1 MNRRKATES
10 KKIILE
16 AASEVFAEKG
26 YSRTTIRE
34 VARRA
39 GISIGGIYIYFQN
52 KEELYL
58 ELTRDHMESFR
69 KHTEMLR
76 DKEPLAALKALIEY
90 HLDYAIKNTSLVSMH
105 LKEYDLEF
113 KKNLKKT
120 FFDSQKRLVTDI
132 LKNGAAKGIFKDINC
147 KETAEVIL
155 LSLRGAILDYLFGQI
170 SSDLKKYGKTLYRL
184 ILNGIRRNTA

>member
-16 AASEVFAEKG
+16 AASEVFAERG
-26 YSRTTIRE
+26 YSGTTIRE

-58 ELTRDHMESFR
+58 ELTRDQMETFR

-76 DKEPLAALKALIEY
+76 DKEALAALKALIEY
-90 HLDYAIKNTSLVSMH
+90 HLDYAIKNTALISMH
-105 LKEYDLEF
+105 IKEYDLEF

-120 FFDSQKRLVTDI
+120 FFDSQERLVTDI
-132 LKNGAAKGIFKDINC
+132 LKKGVMEGIFKDINC
-147 KETAEVIL
+147 EETAEVIL
-155 LSLRGAILDYLFGQI
+155 FSLRGATMDYLFGQV
-170 SSDLKKYGKTLYRL
+170 SDLKKYGQTLYQL
-184 ILNGIRRNTA
+184 ILNGIRREAA

>member
-16 AASEVFAEKG
+16 AASEVFAERG

-58 ELTRDHMESFR
+58 ELTRDQMETFR
-69 KHTEMLR
+69 RGTEILG
-76 DKEPLAALKALIEY
+76 DKKPLVALNALIEY
-90 HLDYAIKNTSLVSMH
+90 YLDYAIKKTSMVSMH
-105 LKEYDLEF
+105 FKEHDLEF
-113 KKNLKKT
+113 IKPLKKA
-120 FFDSQKRLVTDI
+120 FLNSQKKLAIDI
-132 LKNGAAKGIFKDINC
+132 LKKGVTEGTFKDINC
-147 KETAEVIL
+147 EEAAEVIL
-155 LSLRGAILDYLFGQI
+155 FSLRGAILDYLFGQI
-170 SSDLKKYGKTLYRL
+170 SDLKKYGETLYQL

>member
-16 AASEVFAEKG
+16 AASEVFAERG

-58 ELTRDHMESFR
+58 ELTRDQMETFR
-69 KHTEMLR
+69 KGTEMLR
-76 DKEPLAALKALIEY
+76 DKEPLVALNALIEY
-90 HLDYAIKNTSLVSMH
+90 YLDYAIKKTSLVSMH
-105 LKEYDLEF
+105 IKEHDLEF
-113 KKNLKKT
+113 KKTLKKT
-120 FFDSQKRLVTDI
+120 FFDSQKKLVIDI
-132 LKNGAAKGIFKDINC
+132 LKKGVTEGIFKDINC

-155 LSLRGAILDYLFGQI
+155 FSLRGAILDYLFGQI
-170 SSDLKKYGKTLYRL
+170 SDLKKYGKTLYRL

>member
-16 AASEVFAEKG
+16 AASEVFAERG
-26 YSRTTIRE
+26 YSGTTIRE

-52 KEELYL
+52 KEGLYF
-58 ELTRDHMESFR
+58 ELTRDQMETFR

-90 HLDYAIKNTSLVSMH
+90 YLDYAINNPHSGKVFRRPLFLEGFGVSPN
-105 LKEYDLEF
+105 YC
-113 KKNLKKT
+113 
-120 FFDSQKRLVTDI
+120 SRI
-132 LKNGAAKGIFKDINC
+132 
-147 KETAEVIL
+147 
-155 LSLRGAILDYLFGQI
+155 
-170 SSDLKKYGKTLYRL
+170 
-184 ILNGIRRNTA
+184 

>member
-16 AASEVFAEKG
+16 AASEVFAERG
-26 YSRTTIRE
+26 YLRTTIRE

-58 ELTRDHMESFR
+58 ELTRDQMETFR
-69 KHTEMLR
+69 KGTEMLR
-76 DKEPLAALKALIEY
+76 DKEPLVALKALIEY
-90 HLDYAIKNTSLVSMH
+90 YLDYAIKKTSLVSMH
-105 LKEYDLEF
+105 IKEHDLEF
-113 KKNLKKT
+113 KKTLKKT
-120 FFDSQKRLVTDI
+120 FFDSQQRLVTDI

-155 LSLRGAILDYLFGQI
+155 FSLRGAILDYLFGQI
-170 SSDLKKYGKTLYRL
+170 SDLKKYGKTLYRL
-184 ILNGIRRNTA
+184 ILNGMRRNTA